1 MNRRSDTDE
10 IAEIIVAYS
19 TAGHFGHSREPPIA
33 SLSVTLSAIRN
44 IAGWRVTFQSG
55 SPPTPSDLELLP
67 AAG

>member
-1 MNRRSDTDE
+1 MNRRSGTDE

-33 SLSVTLSAIRN
+33 SLFGHIERYKEYCGM
-44 IAGWRVTFQSG
+44 AGHIPKRP
-55 SPPTPSDLELLP
+55 PPTPSDLELLP